1 VQIGRKDAFGW
12 LSGVFLALA
21 ALWLAYA
28 LCSCRHRP
36 VLLPQ
41 PIIRY
46 VCEDGWTL
54 AGKTCY
60 IHVQAKDAKKVNM
73 ATGAA
78 GDVTIFSAACA
89 DAEEPGMVVCKKPA
103 TVGHAPPAVRH
114 IAPGQVPSAMM

>member
-1 VQIGRKDAFGW
+1 MQIGRKDAFGW
-12 LSGVFLALA
+12 LSGALLAIA

-46 VCEDGWTL
+46 GCEADWTL

-60 IHVQAKDAKKVNM
+60 IHLSTADAKWVNM

-78 GDVTIFSAACA
+78 GDVSIFSAACVGA
-89 DAEEPGMVVCKKPA
+89 EPGMVVCKKPA
-103 TVGHAPPAVRH
+103 TVQH
-114 IAPGQVPSAMM
+114 IAPGQVPQAM